1 MVFNNGKNIFPDQF
15 EAWVHGPANAKVY
28 HAFKGLDFESTH
40 TECDSMK
47 FEAFSVEEKEIL
59 DMVWNSYG
67 KYDGK
72 FLEQLTHEEEPWLK
86 ARQGLNPETASQSI
100 ITEDSMKTFYERRLQ
115 ETSGGV

>member
-1 MVFNNGKNIFPDQF
+1 
-15 EAWVHGPANAKVY
+15 
-28 HAFKGLDFESTH
+28 
-40 TECDSMK
+40 MK